1 MGCCAGAAVLAG
13 APRLAIVILLIFTDR
28 LTVAFESFWFGLL
41 GFLLLPFTTVFF
53 ALAYSEADGGV
64 TGIGWAFVILG
75 LLLDLASYGSG
86 GYGRQQRERAAA

>member
-1 MGCCAGAAVLAG
+1 MGCCAGAVVLAG

-28 LTVAFESFWFGLL
+28 LTVAFESFWFGLI

-64 TGIGWAFVILG
+64 TGIGWVFVVIG
-75 LLLDLASYGSG
+75 LLLDLSSYGSG
-86 GYGRQQRERAAA
+86 GYSRQQRDRVAA

>member
-1 MGCCAGAAVLAG
+1 MLAG

-53 ALAYSEADGGV
+53 ALAYSPADGGV
-64 TGIGWAFVILG
+64 TGIGWAFVVLG
-75 LLLDLASYGSG
+75 LLLDLASYSSG
-86 GYGRQQRERAAA
+86 GYGNQQRQRAAV